1 MISLVEVE
9 RKNIAHIKILFEF
22 LKKKKY
28 NISHNDVID
37 FGDHSHF
44 VSKHPYR
51 KWFLI
56 KYQNR
61 FMGSIYV
68 TYENT
73 IGINIINY
81 EERLLK
87 ECLNN
92 LFKII
97 KPLPPLPSIRNKNF
111 LINISPENEFFKKF
125 LQRLGSTKIQETYV
139 INDI

>member
-1 MISLVEVE
+1 MISLVQVE
-9 RKNIAHIKILFEF
+9 EKNVVHTKILFEF

-28 NISHNDVID
+28 NISHNNFID
-37 FGDHSHF
+37 FEDHSQL

-56 KYQNR
+56 KDKIR
-61 FMGSIYV
+61 FIGSIYV

-73 IGINIINY
+73 IGINIITN
-81 EERLLK
+81 EDNLLK
-87 ECLNN
+87 ECLDN

-111 LINISPENEFFKKF
+111 LVNISPENKF
-125 LQRLGSTKIQETYV
+125 LKKALLKIGSTKIQETYV

>member
-1 MISLVEVE
+1 
-9 RKNIAHIKILFEF
+9 
-22 LKKKKY
+22 
-28 NISHNDVID
+28 
-37 FGDHSHF
+37 
-44 VSKHPYR
+44 
-51 KWFLI
+51 
-56 KYQNR
+56 
-61 FMGSIYV
+61 MGSIYV